1 MSSLR
6 LGDTIIPY
14 EERKNSRIKRIS
26 IRITPEK
33 IRVSAPART
42 PKEEIQ
48 TFLEKNQ
55 EWILENWAKLQEIA
69 NQSQRHYVAGEK
81 IPYLGKKL
89 TLNISDSS
97 LKMIRATYNKDQK
110 SLEISIPQ
118 NIPQDLRQ
126 DAIREILVKWYKQ
139 TARATF
145 LQKLDSWSR
154 EMGVTYNKF
163 RLKEQK
169 TRWGSCSSLGNINL
183 NWRAI
188 MAPEPEVD
196 YLVIHELSHLKYMDH
211 SREFWEHVADFC
223 PKYKEHRQWLRRNG
237 HTLVL

>member
-6 LGDTIIPY
+6 LGNTIIPY
-14 EERKNSRIKRIS
+14 EERKNSRIIRIS

-33 IRVSAPART
+33 VRVSAPART

-55 EWILENWAKLQEIA
+55 EWILENWVKLQEIA
-69 NQSQRHYVAGEK
+69 HKSLKNYVTGEE
-81 IPYLGKKL
+81 ITYLGKKL
-89 TLNISDSS
+89 TLRISDSRQ
-97 LKMIRATYNKDQK
+97 KMIRALYNKEEEC
-110 SLEISIPQ
+110 LEISIPQ
-118 NIPQDLRQ
+118 DIPQDLRQ
-126 DAIREILVKWYKQ
+126 EAIREILEKWYKQ

-154 EMGVTYNKF
+154 EMGVSYNKF

-188 MAPEPEVD
+188 MAPEPVID

-211 SREFWEHVADFC
+211 SQEFWEYVAVFC
-223 PKYKEHRQWLRRNG
+223 PEYKKHRQWLRNNG